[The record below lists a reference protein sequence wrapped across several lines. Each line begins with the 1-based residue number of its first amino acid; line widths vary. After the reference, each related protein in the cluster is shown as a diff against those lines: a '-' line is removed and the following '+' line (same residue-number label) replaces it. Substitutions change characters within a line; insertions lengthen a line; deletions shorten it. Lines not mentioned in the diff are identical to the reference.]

1 MMSTLT
7 APAITGVHP
16 YADKFPMLPEPEL
29 QELAESILQNGL
41 RQPIV
46 LTEDGLILDGR
57 NRAKACEMAGVTPDT
72 VVYDGD
78 DLAEYVIDSNS
89 SRRHMSTGA
98 RAMSTALVLLD
109 AKGRANG
116 RWNRRGP
123 EVTAIQESLNSDWRN
138 KITQCGFILDHSPE
152 LSDLVVSGEVAL
164 DSAYR
169 QAEHTRDA
177 ERRKLEEQDRLKAE
191 EADAEAF
198 IKENAPDLADRV
210 DGKDLHS
217 YVEARDIWSR
227 RNREEAREI
236 KRKQD
241 LERKTREEEE
251 KTYRQQA
258 EEASKVLRMLDIL
271 VVPEQ
276 QQFTL
281 DAITRYPDAL
291 TSGQSRLHTPE
302 HLRRLASGLN
312 SYADLLE
319 AHNA

>member
-1 MMSTLT
+1 MST
-7 APAITGVHP
+7 ASITGVHP
-16 YADKFPMLPEPEL
+16 YADKFPMLPESEL
-29 QELAESILQNGL
+29 SELAESILQNGL

-57 NRAKACEMAGVTPDT
+57 NRAKACEMAGVTPTT

-109 AKGRANG
+109 AVGREGGKWKYGAVAKAK
-116 RWNRRGP
+116 RS
-123 EVTAIQESLNSDWRN
+123 ESGTSVNQWSQRLAE
-138 KITQCGFILDHSPE
+138 CGFILDNSPE
-152 LSDLVVSGEVAL
+152 LADLIVSGEVAL

-169 QAEHTRDA
+169 QAEQSRDA
-177 ERRKLEEQDRLKAE
+177 ERRKLEEQERLKAE

-198 IKENAPDLADRV
+198 VKENAPDLAGRV

-227 RNREEAREI
+227 RNREEAAELRRRQEQER
-236 KRKQD
+236 KAKEAEEQTYRKQVAD
-241 LERKTREEEE
+241 AS
-251 KTYRQQA
+251 QA
-258 EEASKVLRMLDIL
+258 LSMVAIL
-271 VVPEQ
+271 AIPEQ

-281 DAITRYPDAL
+281 EAITRFPDVM
-291 TSGQSRLHTPE
+291 SREQSQLHTPE

-312 SYADLLE
+312 NYADLLE